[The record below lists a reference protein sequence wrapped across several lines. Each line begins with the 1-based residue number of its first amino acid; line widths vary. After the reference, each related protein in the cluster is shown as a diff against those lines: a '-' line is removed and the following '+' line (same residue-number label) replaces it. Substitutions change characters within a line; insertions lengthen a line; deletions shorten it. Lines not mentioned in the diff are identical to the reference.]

1 MGHLEASATIRWKG
15 FGGTVEGKSG
25 KLRAPT
31 ATQTELGGP
40 GTGTNPE
47 ELLAAAHANCFTST
61 LTGLARSRHIDLE
74 SVETSATTRLVWS
87 EGHDHHLASSRLLIR
102 VRSSSPERV
111 VHDLVRQAERECP
124 VCQAIR
130 GNVDMTV
137 DFDYVPSEQVA
148 AE

>member
-15 FGGTVEGKSG
+15 FGGTVEGRSG
-25 KLRAPT
+25 KLGAPT

-61 LTGLARSRHIDLE
+61 LTGIARSRHIDLE
-74 SVETSATTRLVWS
+74 SVETSATTRLDWS
-87 EGHDHHLASSRLLIR
+87 DGHDHHLSSSRLTIR
-102 VRSSSPERV
+102 VRSSSPEPIVR
-111 VHDLVRQAERECP
+111 DLVRQAERECP

-137 DFDYVPSEQVA
+137 DFEYLPSTQVA